1 MKQDKKD
8 KKGKDKQEIN
18 EKQKLKIKLNSERI
32 RERDKKIKIIKIGLL
47 IMLLFLIII
56 YFILR
61 VAYETGNFTIT
72 LDPNFSQKSGIVMY
86 ERKDNKEDKR
96 ILKAE
101 RADFIDN
108 ISVKWLPEDLN
119 KVGEGSHNG
128 DNYLAY
134 SFYIENKGADV
145 VNYWYQILVDDVI
158 KNVDKAVRVMVY
170 RNDEKTIYAK
180 PNETTG
186 EAEAGTEKFYSPM
199 EVMVKGRKDFK
210 PGDIDKFTIV
220 IFIEGDDPDCLDP
233 LIGGEMKMHMEITE
247 EHIKQKK

>member
-1 MKQDKKD
+1 MKKD
-8 KKGKDKQEIN
+8 KKDPKEQMNSEIKDKQ
-18 EKQKLKIKLNSERI
+18 KIKLNSEKI

-72 LDPNFSQKSGIVMY
+72 LDPNFAQKNGIIMY
-86 ERKDNKEDKR
+86 KRKEAKEDRR

-108 ISVKWLPEDLN
+108 ISVKWLPKDLN
-119 KVGEGSHNG
+119 KTGEGSHNG
-128 DNYLAY
+128 QNYLAY
-134 SFYIENKGADV
+134 SFYIENKGSDV
-145 VNYWYQILVDDVI
+145 VNYWYEILVDDVI

-170 RNDEKTIYAK
+170 RNDEKTIYAR
-180 PNETTG
+180 PNERTG
-186 EAEAGTEKFYSPM
+186 EAEEGTKKFYSPT
-199 EVMVKGRKDFK
+199 EVMVEGRKDCK

-247 EHIKQKK
+247 EHIKQ